1 MSEDKTKD
9 MRIVTDKAPKVDVES
24 ILTTE
29 EITAIG
35 DFIHHYPHARAAS
48 LDSLKI
54 VQKRNGWVDD
64 AQVNAIAN
72 LLDIPVTD
80 LDGVATFFNR
90 IYRQPVG
97 RHVIL
102 ICDSIACY
110 LTGYEALSIE
120 LRAQL
125 GIDYGQT
132 TADGRFTILP
142 ICCLGN
148 CDKGPAVLID
158 EDTYGPVHPTEVAQL
173 LELYA

>member
-1 MSEDKTKD
+1 MK
-9 MRIVTDKAPKVDVES
+9 IVTDKAPKVDVAS
-24 ILTTE
+24 ILTVA
-29 EITAIG
+29 EITAIHE
-35 DFIHHYPHARAAS
+35 FMHHYPHARAAS
-48 LDSLKI
+48 LDALKI

-80 LDGVATFFNR
+80 IDGVATFFNR

-102 ICDSIACY
+102 ICDSVACY
-110 LTGYEALSIE
+110 LTGYEALSTAF
-120 LRAQL
+120 RAEL
-125 GIDYGQT
+125 GIEYGQT
-132 TADGRFTILP
+132 TTDGRFTILP

-158 EDTYGPVHPTEVAQL
+158 EDTYGPVQPEEVAQL

>member
-1 MSEDKTKD
+1 MIK
-9 MRIVTDKAPKVDVES
+9 IVSDKAPKVDVES
-24 ILTTE
+24 ILTTL
-29 EITAIG
+29 EIAAINE
-35 DFIHHYPHARAAS
+35 FVHHYPHARAAS

-72 LLDIPVTD
+72 MLDIPVTD
-80 LDGVATFFNR
+80 IDGVATFFNR

-102 ICDSIACY
+102 ICDSVACY
-110 LTGYEALSIE
+110 LTGYEALSAAFK
-120 LRAQL
+120 AQL
-125 GIDYGQT
+125 GIEYGQT
-132 TADGRFTILP
+132 TSDGRFTLLP

-158 EDTYGPVHPTEVAQL
+158 EDTYGPIQPDEVAQL

>member
-1 MSEDKTKD
+1 MKIVSDKT
-9 MRIVTDKAPKVDVES
+9 PKVEVAS
-24 ILTTE
+24 ILTHD
-29 EITAIG
+29 EIDAIHE
-35 DFIHHYPHARAAS
+35 FMHHYPHARAAS
-48 LDSLKI
+48 LDALKI

-72 LLDIPVTD
+72 MLDIPVTD
-80 LDGVATFFNR
+80 IDGIENLFNS

-102 ICDSIACY
+102 ICDSVACY
-110 LTGYEALSIE
+110 LTGYEALSAAF
-120 LRAQL
+120 RAEL
-125 GIDYGQT
+125 GIEYGQT

-158 EDTYGPVHPTEVAQL
+158 EDTYGPVQPNEVAQL

>member
-1 MSEDKTKD
+1 
-9 MRIVTDKAPKVDVES
+9 MRIVTDKAPKVDIAS
-24 ILTTE
+24 ILTAE
-29 EITAIG
+29 EISAIKE
-35 DFIHHYPHARAAS
+35 FIHHYPHARAAS

-72 LLDIPVTD
+72 MLDIPVTD
-80 LDGVATFFNR
+80 IDGVATFFNR

-102 ICDSIACY
+102 ICDSVACY
-110 LTGYEALSIE
+110 LTGYEALSNAF
-120 LRAQL
+120 RQQL
-125 GIDYGQT
+125 GIEYGQT

-158 EDTYGPVHPTEVAQL
+158 EDTYGPVQPDEVAQL

>member
-1 MSEDKTKD
+1 MIK
-9 MRIVTDKAPKVDVES
+9 IVSDKAPKVDVES
-24 ILTTE
+24 ILTTL
-29 EITAIG
+29 EIAAINE
-35 DFIHHYPHARAAS
+35 FVHHYPHARAAS

-72 LLDIPVTD
+72 MLDIPVTD
-80 LDGVATFFNR
+80 IDGVATFFNR

-102 ICDSIACY
+102 ICDSVACY
-110 LTGYEALSIE
+110 LTGYEALSAAFKAE
-120 LRAQL
+120 L
-125 GIDYGQT
+125 GIEYGQT
-132 TADGRFTILP
+132 TSDGRFTILP

-158 EDTYGPVHPTEVAQL
+158 EDTYGPIQPDEVAQL

>member
-1 MSEDKTKD
+1 MKIVSDK
-9 MRIVTDKAPKVDVES
+9 MPKVDVAS
-24 ILTTE
+24 ILTAE
-29 EITAIG
+29 EIAAIHE
-35 DFIHHYPHARAAS
+35 FMHHYPHPRAAS

-54 VQKRNGWVDD
+54 VQKRNGWVDN

-72 LLDIPVTD
+72 ILNVPMTD
-80 LDGVATFFNR
+80 MDGVATFFNR

-102 ICDSIACY
+102 VCDSVACY
-110 LTGYEALSIE
+110 LTGYEALAAE
-120 LRAQL
+120 LKSAL
-125 GIDYGQT
+125 GINYGQT
-132 TADGRFTILP
+132 TADGRFTLLP

-158 EDTYGPVHPTEVAQL
+158 EDTYGPVQPEEVAQL

>member
-1 MSEDKTKD
+1 MKIVSDK
-9 MRIVTDKAPKVDVES
+9 MPKVDVAS
-24 ILTTE
+24 ILTAE
-29 EITAIG
+29 EIAAIHECV
-35 DFIHHYPHARAAS
+35 HHYPHPRAAS

-72 LLDIPVTD
+72 ILNVPMTD
-80 LDGVATFFNR
+80 MDGVATFFNR

-102 ICDSIACY
+102 ICDSVACY
-110 LTGYEALSIE
+110 LTGYEALS
-120 LRAQL
+120 AAFKSAL

-132 TADGRFTILP
+132 TADGRFTLLP

-158 EDTYGPVHPTEVAQL
+158 EDTYGPVQPKEVAQL

>member
-1 MSEDKTKD
+1 MMKIVSDKT
-9 MRIVTDKAPKVDVES
+9 PKVDVAS
-24 ILTTE
+24 ILTTS
-29 EITAIG
+29 EIAAINE
-35 DFIHHYPHARAAS
+35 FMHHYPQARAAS
-48 LDSLKI
+48 LDALKI

-72 LLDIPVTD
+72 ILEVPVTD
-80 LDGVATFFNR
+80 IEGVATFYNR

-102 ICDSIACY
+102 ICDSVSCY
-110 LTGYEALSIE
+110 LTGYDALSVAF
-120 LRAQL
+120 RAEL
-125 GIDYGQT
+125 GIEYCQT

-158 EDTYGPVHPTEVAQL
+158 EDTYGPVQPDEVAQL